1 MGSFEYGPD
10 DYNYVDFV
18 LKREIPL
25 FERFRDRLH
34 VGEKAPDHELV
45 RLDDGE
51 RVRLSD
57 LWASGPVVL
66 EFGSFT

>member
-1 MGSFEYGPD
+1 MFDHASE

-18 LKREIPL
+18 MGREIPP
-25 FERFRDRLH
+25 FERFRERMH
-34 VGEKAPDHELV
+34 VGEPAPDFELL
-45 RLDDGE
+45 RLDDAR

-57 LWASGPVVL
+57 YWRDGALVI

>member
-1 MGSFEYGPD
+1 MAFEYGSD

-18 LKREIPL
+18 LKREIPP
-25 FERFRDRLH
+25 FIEFRNRLH
-34 VGEKAPDHELV
+34 VGDKAPDFELL

-51 RVRLSD
+51 KVKLSEYWRD
-57 LWASGPVVL
+57 GACVI